1 MPEESRSAEEMIADV
16 VARCGVAKE
25 LLRYDKE
32 RLKKV
37 VGRLEAAGVRQGQ
50 IAEAIGMSR
59 ASLWAMLKE

>member
-1 MPEESRSAEEMIADV
+1 M
-16 VARCGVAKE
+16 CGVAKE